1 MACAQARTDTKTDL
15 KIEDVAFEFVGLLG
29 FIDPL
34 REDVPAA
41 LAEARQAGIQI
52 AMITGDLTA
61 TALAIAKAA
70 GLDAGAG
77 VAFLAGGWSGLAR
90 LFKR

>member
-52 AMITGDLTA
+52 AMITGDLYRH
-61 TALAIAKAA
+61 ALSVTQV
-70 GLDAGAG
+70 GDSQSRGS
-77 VAFLAGGWSGLAR
+77 VNQWR
-90 LFKR
+90 P